1 MVKGYCTKTF
11 NSISEISKVKTYAKL
26 NGRAIEAHG
35 GVNLAR
41 SIAVATY
48 EQGMKERTVLSVF
61 PIVGDAIAAYETKDY
76 AAVLTALG
84 DGTLREIRIVEC
96 NT

>member
-1 MVKGYCTKTF
+1 MNLCQLAWPHCQPFECARADRGSRDKTR
-11 NSISEISKVKTYAKL
+11 S
-26 NGRAIEAHG
+26 HG

-41 SIAVATY
+41 TIAVATY
-48 EQGMKERTVLSVF
+48 EQGMKERTVSSVF